1 MFDSEGRWTFDGVTY
16 TGDWKIEK
24 TLGGVEIKDDCPCW
38 AHTRE
43 ARKVPRSQKPSTQK
57 PAAGGAS

>member
-1 MFDSEGRWTFDGVTY
+1 MFDSEGRWKFGGVTY

-24 TLGGVEIKDDCPCW
+24 TVGEVEIKDDCPCW
-38 AHTRE
+38 AHTCE
-43 ARKVPRSQKPSTQK
+43 ARKVPKSQK